1 MNELTQA
8 GTLHCANCATPLE
21 GEFCHHCGQS
31 VHSVLKPVHH
41 MLEDGMDMFLHVDG
55 RIFHTLPP
63 LLLKPGHLTLEY
75 FSGRR
80 QRYVAPFRLMFVLC
94 LLAFFAIHL
103 AVDGAIGGSQTDGGS
118 HTNVQVQPIGPGVF
132 TGDDSAQ
139 AVQKHLDR
147 ALKELAIARRF
158 APDATAAL
166 QANERNLRSQA
177 NARLAALGA
186 APLPATAAPAA
197 AGSAPAHAGLRPGA
211 DRTDDADDDWHV
223 PSVHLAWLPDFMNR
237 RLDAFLRHT
246 VANLHDAFS
255 DDSTVRET
263 ARARIVS
270 GIFAVLPQAMVVMIP
285 IFALLL
291 KIFYVFKR
299 RLYMEHLIVALH
311 SHAFLFLSLL
321 LVIVLDMLRQLVRPH
336 VMLLNHLLGV
346 PEVLLIVWM
355 PLYLLLMQKRIYHQ
369 GWPMT
374 VIKYWFVGWSYFW
387 LLTTVL
393 GLALVL
399 GAGH

>member
-1 MNELTQA
+1 MNELTEA

-63 LLLKPGHLTLEY
+63 LLFKPGFLTLEY

-94 LLAFFAIHL
+94 LLAFFAFHL
-103 AVDGAIGGSQTDGGS
+103 AVDVVVNKRATARTGGGENT
-118 HTNVQVQPIGPGVF
+118 F
-132 TGDDSAQ
+132 AQ
-139 AVQKHLDR
+139 ARTAQEVQAKLAESLGALEVTRKTVPTVALPGIDAAENKLREQANMRLTELGKAPARASSAAADDVAGLDR
-147 ALKELAIARRF
+147 
-158 APDATAAL
+158 
-166 QANERNLRSQA
+166 
-177 NARLAALGA
+177 
-186 APLPATAAPAA
+186 
-197 AGSAPAHAGLRPGA
+197 PAHLTSKM
-211 DRTDDADDDWHV
+211 DHQIVHV
-223 PSVHLAWLPDFMNR
+223 AWLPQFMNE
-237 RLDAFLRHT
+237 RLDLYVHRMLANIKEAF
-246 VANLHDAFS
+246 
-255 DDSTVRET
+255 DDENPEARQLARERLIT
-263 ARARIVS
+263 GV
-270 GIFAVLPQAMVVMIP
+270 FAVLPQAMVVMIP

-291 KIFYVFKR
+291 KLFYVFKR

-311 SHAFLFLSLL
+311 SHAFLFLALL
-321 LVIVLDMLRQLVRPH
+321 LVTVIGMLSTWLRPH
-336 VMLLNHLLGV
+336 LAWTGHALGYLQGA
-346 PEVLLIVWM
+346 VLLWM
-355 PLYLLLMQKRIYHQ
+355 PVYLLMMQKRIYHQ

-374 VIKYWFVGWSYFW
+374 VVKYWFVGWCYFW
-387 LLTTVL
+387 LLSTVL

>member
-1 MNELTQA
+1 MNELTEA

-63 LLLKPGHLTLEY
+63 LLLKPGFLTLEY

-94 LLAFFAIHL
+94 LLAFFAFHL
-103 AVDGAIGGSQTDGGS
+103 AVDVVVNKRVA
-118 HTNVQVQPIGPGVF
+118 
-132 TGDDSAQ
+132 DSARSGQ
-139 AVQKHLDR
+139 NAFAEARTTQDVQTRLDKSLAELESTRKTVPAV
-147 ALKELAIARRF
+147 ALPGI
-158 APDATAAL
+158 DAAENKL
-166 QANERNLRSQA
+166 RDQANQ
-177 NARLAALGA
+177 RLAELGK
-186 APLPATAAPAA
+186 
-197 AGSAPAHAGLRPGA
+197 APAHASG
-211 DRTDDADDDWHV
+211 TSSDDADLDR
-223 PSVHLAWLPDFMNR
+223 PVHLTSKMDHQIVHISWLPQFMNE
-237 RLDAFLRHT
+237 RLDLYVHRMLANIKEAF
-246 VANLHDAFS
+246 
-255 DDSTVRET
+255 DDENPEARQLARERLVT
-263 ARARIVS
+263 GV
-270 GIFAVLPQAMVVMIP
+270 FAVLPQAMVVMIP

-291 KIFYVFKR
+291 KLFYVFKR

-311 SHAFLFLSLL
+311 SHAFLFLALL
-321 LVIVLDMLRQLVRPH
+321 LVTVLGMLSTWLRPH
-336 VMLLNHLLGV
+336 AAWTGYALGYV
-346 PEVLLIVWM
+346 QGAVLLWM
-355 PLYLLLMQKRIYHQ
+355 PIYLLAMQKRIYHQ

-374 VIKYWFVGWSYFW
+374 VVKYWFVGWSYFW
-387 LLTTVL
+387 LLSAVL